1 MLGFSVTISELK
13 AQPTTELIEDAKT
26 GDWQNTIENLDY
38 SFRGEGV
45 AYIPNTWDVPFPVEE
60 DSLPVSAD
68 NERMIYAGGYPT
80 IFTALGSK
88 LISGFEKHSEQLTL
102 VKPDTLY
109 LVTVWDLS

>member
-1 MLGFSVTISELK
+1 MIGFSVTISELK
-13 AQPTTELIEDAKT
+13 AQPTTELIEDAKV
-26 GDWQNTIENLDY
+26 GNWQDIIERFDS
-38 SFRGEGV
+38 SFRGETV

-88 LISGFEKHSEQLTL
+88 LTSGFEKHSEQLTL